1 MSMGLNIRKRKWS
14 AEVQPEDK
22 LQELHESEETNDSP
36 KAEDNMSAVQTQQI
50 IESIPRTSA
59 ASATVPRQT
68 SNDRSRSR
76 LILNQSKID
85 KLSQTMVKAL
95 RTRPLPSEIRC
106 KPDNLK
112 INLLPHQGHALAWM
126 LWRESQYPRGGILS
140 DDMGL
145 GKTVSIIALILA
157 TKCKRHKHSLV
168 ESDGKSK
175 GRFRSLILCSI
186 NI

>member
-1 MSMGLNIRKRKWS
+1 MGLNIRKRKRS

-22 LQELHESEETNDSP
+22 LPESHESEETNDSP
-36 KAEDNMSAVQTQQI
+36 KAEDNMSAVHTQQLI
-50 IESIPRTSA
+50 QSIPKISP
-59 ASATVPRQT
+59 SATVPRQT

-85 KLSQTMVKAL
+85 KLSQTLVKAL
-95 RTRPLPSEIRC
+95 RTRPLPNEIKC
-106 KPDNLK
+106 KPDNMK

-145 GKTVSIIALILA
+145 GKTISIIALILA
-157 TKCKRHKHSLV
+157 TKCKRHKHSLG
-168 ESDGKSK
+168 ESGGKSK
-175 GRFRSLILCSI
+175 GRFRSSILCS